1 MTDMLVAFHKYH
13 GAGND
18 FIVIDGRKSVISDF
32 SAKIVKFLCDR
43 HFGIGADGLILLT
56 DSKEADFRMIY
67 FNSDGK
73 EGTMCGNGGRCITAF
88 AEKLGIIDKSAEFI
102 GIDGLHQAKVLGDG
116 QYSLKMIDVH
126 NVDRLED
133 GYLLD
138 TGSRHFVKF
147 KEDLK
152 EIDVY
157 NDGRLIRYQS
167 RFGDDGTNVNFIE
180 YLDDNNI
187 SIRTYERG
195 VENETLACGTGSVA
209 AAIITH
215 LNYPS
220 ESKAYIIN
228 APGGKLQVDFKIDDG
243 VRYYD
248 IWLSGPAEFVFSGEI
263 EVKI

>member
-1 MTDMLVAFHKYH
+1 MLIPFHKYH

-18 FIVIDGRKSVISDF
+18 FIIIDGRNFVISDF
-32 SAKIVKFLCDR
+32 SAKRVNFLCDR

-56 DSKEADFRMIY
+56 ETKKADFKMIY

-73 EGTMCGNGGRCITAF
+73 EGSMCGNGGRCITAF
-88 AEKLGIIDKSAEFI
+88 AEKLGIIKNSTEFT
-102 GIDGLHQAKVLGDG
+102 GIDGLHQAKILGKG
-116 QYSLKMIDVH
+116 QYSLKMIDV
-126 NVDRLED
+126 NKVERLAD
-133 GYLLD
+133 GYLID
-138 TGSRHFVKF
+138 TGSKHFIKF
-147 KEDLK
+147 KKD
-152 EIDVY
+152 IQDMDVY
-157 NDGRLIRYQS
+157 TDGKLIRYQG

-180 YLDDNNI
+180 YQNDNNI

-220 ESKAYIIN
+220 ESKSYTIN

-243 VRYYD
+243 VSFYD
-248 IWLSGPAEFVFSGEI
+248 IWLSGPAEFVFAGEI
-263 EVKI
+263 EVES